1 MLCSLIQY
9 NWHYEENSFVL
20 SQIRIS
26 REKIVMCGSV
36 DIKFDW
42 ICITVS
48 MSRIKL
54 YPTNDLRERFSCTLS
69 MSKKDC
75 QGKTDLCL
83 SEIWEL
89 RYTVRSFLYSDYL
102 FEFNFQELP
111 IKPCFRWW
119 TFSKH
124 NASFN
129 FLCCLP
135 LQTFSTPSRDGG
147 LMMIVL
153 SFSLGRLSLVKR
165 NYLLSFLLNL
175 V

>member
-1 MLCSLIQY
+1 MRKL
-9 NWHYEENSFVL
+9 
-20 SQIRIS
+20 
-26 REKIVMCGSV
+26 CGSV

-69 MSKKDC
+69 MSRKDC

-89 RYTVRSFLYSDYL
+89 RYTVWKFKITPMEVWFLSSNFTSFLYSDFCYK
-102 FEFNFQELP
+102 FSNFQELP
-111 IKPCFRWW
+111 IKPCFRGW